1 MRWECERGCGD
12 GGGVKLY
19 AIADFHQPSAGAPI
33 TFMAST
39 SHRTKPTLRA
49 LVTARSPPAH
59 VGQRRHRPPTSHR
72 LTHRCRSVKAAKDRI
87 V

>member
-12 GGGVKLY
+12 GGGVKRY
-19 AIADFHQPSAGAPI
+19 AIADFHQPSGRAPI
-33 TFMAST
+33 TFMPST

-59 VGQRRHRPPTSHR
+59 VRPTPTPAAPTVITPSDAPLPFRRSG
-72 LTHRCRSVKAAKDRI
+72 
-87 V
+87 